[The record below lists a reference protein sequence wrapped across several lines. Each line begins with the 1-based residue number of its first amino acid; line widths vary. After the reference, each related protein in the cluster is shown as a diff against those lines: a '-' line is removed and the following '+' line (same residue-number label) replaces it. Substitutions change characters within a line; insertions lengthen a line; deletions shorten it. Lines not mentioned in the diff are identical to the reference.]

1 MVKSTENLLSHHLKN
16 DKDMPYP
23 DFDAMW
29 NQISQDQERCPALH
43 VSGTREYAGRR
54 IQFKKTVLIGTAAV
68 VLLATPVYAAVHYNW
83 DDLLDGRSGIQHAL
97 QMELG
102 QQLNQSMTL
111 DGVTLTLDTAFTDD
125 NRTVI
130 LYTLDPGKYTG
141 DNIEFS
147 SIGLQG
153 EDGKLIEGRYN
164 HVYDSD
170 ESKFKGYFETEWT
183 PQGKLADVHFTVS
196 GIQMLVPAEAPLTID
211 PLQKKVQNFNIDKD
225 GLGTLEVSA
234 FNDKQNQVMLST
246 SLTFE
251 QPEVRD
257 YAFPQ
262 VIIYDHDGNVIKG
275 STGGVFGTP
284 GDHGEY
290 TAEQYYSLE
299 TLKQS
304 AASYVLAYNRQES
317 QVKQAFNIDIQ
328 LDKTEMLSGTST
340 RALNLPMEGLPEGAL
355 IKEAIITPTQIRVII
370 SHQEKYMPLSYVNY
384 TLDVEGATLHGG
396 LMNGGLEYETE
407 LRFEVTP
414 GMEVNQDT
422 PITLI
427 ASHKINRFHG
437 EFEPVTLTQISE
449 KPQQLDTV
457 LGGYVV
463 HWTYYRKDG
472 DLYVERYSDNP
483 RFGGVNQTYMIENGK
498 RSYGN
503 MSKIQFSGDG
513 DNKGIDQYKQY
524 TADTATV
531 YPWAYSTEEPESEVS
546 VQLQEKTK

>member
-1 MVKSTENLLSHHLKN
+1 MVKITENQLSHHLKN
-16 DKDMPYP
+16 DKDISYP

-153 EDGKLIEGRYN
+153 EDGKLIEGRYH

-183 PQGKLADVHFTVS
+183 PKGKLADVHFIVG

-211 PLQKKVQNFNIDKD
+211 TLQKDVQTFNIDKD

-262 VIIYDHDGNVIKG
+262 VIIYDHDGNVIKE

-299 TLKQS
+299 TLKES

-317 QVKQAFNIDIQ
+317 QVDQAFNIDIQ

-340 RALNLPMEGLPEGAL
+340 RALNLPMEGLPEGAQ

-384 TLDVEGATLHGG
+384 TLDVEGATLYGG
-396 LMNGGLEYETE
+396 LMNSGLEYETE

-427 ASHKINRFHG
+427 ASHKINQFHG

-472 DLYVERYSDNP
+472 DLYVERYSDDL

-498 RSYGN
+498 RNYGKR
-503 MSKIQFSGDG
+503 SKAQFSGDG

-524 TADTATV
+524 TSDTATV
-531 YPWAYSTEEPESEVS
+531 YPWAYSTEEPERKVS
-546 VQLQEKTK
+546 VQLQERTK

>member
-1 MVKSTENLLSHHLKN
+1 MVKSTENQLSHHLKN

-153 EDGKLIEGRYN
+153 EDGKLIEGRYH

-183 PQGKLADVHFTVS
+183 PKGKLADVHFIVG

-211 PLQKKVQNFNIDKD
+211 PLQKDVQTFNLDKD

-234 FNDKQNQVMLST
+234 FSDMQNQVMLST

-262 VIIYDHDGNVIKG
+262 VIIYDHDGNVIKE

-299 TLKQS
+299 TLKES

-317 QVKQAFNIDIQ
+317 QVDQAFNIDIQ

-384 TLDVEGATLHGG
+384 TLDVEGTTLYGG

-422 PITLI
+422 PIALI
-427 ASHKINRFHG
+427 ASHKINQFHG

-457 LGGYVV
+457 LGVTLFIG
-463 HWTYYRKDG
+463 HIIAKMGICMW
-472 DLYVERYSDNP
+472 
-483 RFGGVNQTYMIENGK
+483 
-498 RSYGN
+498 
-503 MSKIQFSGDG
+503 SG
-513 DNKGIDQYKQY
+513 I
-524 TADTATV
+524 ATIF
-531 YPWAYSTEEPESEVS
+531 A
-546 VQLQEKTK
+546 LAG